1 MATLSTLTDRM
12 MSRLGITTLSPA
24 GQAQVEECINAAV
37 TRLSNKGLP
46 GLGDL
51 SYTGEIAG
59 SSTLT
64 VSAHTAASSAVTM
77 VAVPAT
83 PVYPG
88 DVVKFSDGVYREIF
102 SIAGTVYDFG
112 SPILTAQTG
121 SLTLY
126 QRCIKQPYPGRVS
139 GLYDQST
146 EVVSESDEN
155 ALLQFG
161 LVPRDSA
168 RSFAQRYDG
177 TTAYIVMWPVPTSA
191 TTFAVKQQRSWAQL
205 LTTTDLPWPDT
216 TLDSVLGKA
225 ISIWRGYRTGGVSPV
240 EVDASKREV
249 SDSHEGT
256 QVGTSDGIT
265 RRRPQR

>member
-1 MATLSTLTDRM
+1 MATLSTLTTRM

-51 SYTGEIAG
+51 SYTGEIVG

-64 VSAHTAASSAVTM
+64 ISAHTAGSSAVTM
-77 VAVPAT
+77 TAVPST

-102 SIAGTVYDFG
+102 AIAGFVYDFG

-121 SLTLY
+121 TLTLY
-126 QRCIKQPYPGRVS
+126 QRCIKQPFPGRVS
-139 GLYDQST
+139 GMYDQST
-146 EVVSESDEN
+146 EIVPESDEN
-155 ALLQFG
+155 ALMQFG
-161 LVPRDSA
+161 LTPRDSA

-177 TTAYIVMWPVPTSA
+177 STAYIVMWPVPSAA
-191 TTFAVKQQRSWAQL
+191 TTFAVKQQRSWDQL
-205 LTTTDLPWPDT
+205 LTTTDLPWPDAT
-216 TLDSVLGKA
+216 FDSVLGKA
-225 ISIWRGYRTGGVSPV
+225 IAIWRSYRTGGVSPV

-249 SDSHEGT
+249 SDTHSGT
-256 QVGTSDGIT
+256 EIATSDAIT
-265 RRRPQR
+265 RRRPGR